1 MTDEIKIITE
11 GQAKDLILKYALKNG
26 DKTISAHEIQK
37 EVLPEITE
45 DEVEFLFE
53 KIQNTDDKVADVKIS
68 EWNCLITATG
78 ITKRF
83 IDQGGFTKSEK
94 DAAELKEKGAK
105 KERIEFE
112 NSVIDLKLKK
122 WQLKT
127 FWWIFGFAVIGSGLS
142 LYNFINNLSPS
153 KNVKQ
158 QEERIEKMESELEKL
173 KISISNQKIK
183 DSLNNSKV
191 LKNFENTEKSKDK

>member
-11 GQAKDLILKYALKNG
+11 GQAKDLILEYALKNG

-37 EVLPEITE
+37 EILPELSS

-53 KIQNTDDKVADVKIS
+53 KIQNTTDNVADVAIS
-68 EWNCLITATG
+68 EYACLITATG

-83 IDQGGFTKSEK
+83 IEQGGFTKSEK
-94 DAAELKEKGAK
+94 ETAELKEKKAE
-105 KERIEFE
+105 KERIDFE
-112 NSVIDLKLKK
+112 KSIIDLRLKK

-127 FWWIFGFAVIGSGLS
+127 FWWIFGFAIIGSALS
-142 LYNFINNLSPS
+142 VYNFTNSLSPS

-173 KISISNQKIK
+173 QTSISNGKTL
-183 DSLNNSKV
+183 DSLQTTKD
-191 LKNFENTEKSKDK
+191 LTEIEKK